1 MLDIYFI
8 DRGAREIPDTPDES
22 RIIGSIDLDQHKSLR
37 KLFDLCEMKRIRFSY
52 FEDSLLNEDQI
63 NEMWKIFNGNFHLI
77 ENNRDAQKAYQ
88 RFEEIL
94 LFAIERKVGLVSY
107 CD

>member
-8 DRGAREIPDTPDES
+8 DRDAREIPDTPDKS
-22 RIIGSIDLDQHKSLR
+22 RYIGSIDLDEHKRLR
-37 KLFDLCEMKRIRFSY
+37 QLFDLCEIEMKGIRFSY
-52 FEDSLLNEDQI
+52 FEDSLLNEDQV
-63 NEMWKIFNGNFHLI
+63 NEMWKIFNGNYDRH
-77 ENNRDAQKAYQ
+77 AQKAYQ
-88 RFEEIL
+88 SFEKIL